1 MNDTTTTQ
9 AFQVYSYGPICASV
23 CTSLS
28 LAEATR
34 RLNQERPTGIESQ
47 WRKSKDKT
55 FRTGQPN
62 PCPCENNPST
72 HKHYLFNC

>member
-1 MNDTTTTQ
+1 MSEKKP
-9 AFQVYSYGPICASV
+9 AEFMPYSVGLVAASV

-28 LAEATR
+28 LKEATR
-34 RLNQERPTGIESQ
+34 RLNMLHPTGIDSQ

-55 FRTGQPN
+55 FKDGITANGAS
-62 PCPCENNPST
+62 CPDYPKT